1 MPKVVQYQ
9 IINKRA
15 SMLPATAGQYDVTV
29 LEQSQAIGGISRTVA
44 HNGNRMDIGGHR
56 FFTKEDRVNRWWAD
70 RMPLQGAASFDDKL
84 LGRESRLVPGGPD
97 PEEAD
102 RVVLIRHRV
111 SRIYYDHTFFN
122 YPVSLNGPTLKALGF
137 ARTMKVGFSYLGAQI
152 HKLPETSLENFY
164 VNRFGRKL
172 YSMFFE
178 GYTEKLWGRH
188 PSVTSADWG
197 SQRVKGI
204 SIAAVLKDAIHKA
217 TGRKDAKNTE
227 TSLIEEFS
235 YPKFGPGQLWEEAAS
250 EVEAT
255 GGRVLKGKGA
265 IHLTVDGA
273 GKVTSVECA
282 DGSSY
287 PCDVCMSTM
296 PLKDLAAAMDNVPAD
311 VAAVAEGLPYRD
323 FVTVGL
329 LVPRLELKNETDI
342 RTLGNIVPDNWIYVQ
357 DTGVKLGRIQVFNNW
372 SPYLVADP
380 EHTVWVGLEYFC
392 AEGDDFWNMPDEER
406 VPFAKNELVK
416 MGVLS
421 GGTELLDS
429 HVELV
434 KKAYPAYFDTYDK
447 IDQLIAWLDTHPNLF
462 CMGRNGQ
469 HRYNNMDHSMMA
481 AFYAVRLVTSALSLA
496 CVAGVGVI
504 IRNATLETY
513 DIGTTNEK
521 TSGAFARV
529 NYDMI
534 AIERTKSIAQRGPP
548 GRPSNL
554 PSAPVPPWR
563 LCDLAWS
570 DRLTHGLPQNPRM
583 TQVWR
588 I

>member
-1 MPKVVQYQ
+1 MSSIAVLINVCNHREQALECLAGCYRQFDTLAAQDESLSFSIYVHDDAGTDGLPEAVRERFPQVHLMHSDSVQYWCTG
-9 IINKRA
+9 
-15 SMLPATAGQYDVTV
+15 L
-29 LEQSQAIGGISRTVA
+29 
-44 HNGNRMDIGGHR
+44 
-56 FFTKEDRVNRWWAD
+56 
-70 RMPLQGAASFDDKL
+70 
-84 LGRESRLVPGGPD
+84 
-97 PEEAD
+97 
-102 RVVLIRHRV
+102 
-111 SRIYYDHTFFN
+111 
-122 YPVSLNGPTLKALGF
+122 
-137 ARTMKVGFSYLGAQI
+137 
-152 HKLPETSLENFY
+152 
-164 VNRFGRKL
+164 RK
-172 YSMFFE
+172 
-178 GYTEKLWGRH
+178 
-188 PSVTSADWG
+188 
-197 SQRVKGI
+197 
-204 SIAAVLKDAIHKA
+204 
-217 TGRKDAKNTE
+217 
-227 TSLIEEFS
+227 
-235 YPKFGPGQLWEEAAS
+235 LWEEAAS

-469 HRYNNMDHSMMA
+469 HRYNNMDHSMMT
-481 AFYAVRLVTSALSLA
+481 AFYAVDDLL
-496 CVAGVGVI
+496 AGVTDRSNVW
-504 IRNATLETY
+504 NVNTDTDYAE
-513 DIGTTNEK
+513 EK
-521 TSGAFARV
+521 S
-529 NYDMI
+529 D
-534 AIERTKSIAQRGPP
+534 EPKS
-548 GRPSNL
+548 
-554 PSAPVPPWR
+554 
-563 LCDLAWS
+563 
-570 DRLTHGLPQNPRM
+570 
-583 TQVWR
+583 
-588 I
+588 